1 MHDLIVL
8 IAHILS
14 MLARLAG
21 TAGVRSVIGV
31 GLAQASIAD
40 RESSAPSCAKPSRDR
55 PVHRCRLFSFHSSG
69 SSGAISDH
77 IEAIHDREFPPELG
91 EAEMSP
97 SLLAEAKS
105 ETRIAFQ
112 DYFNTHRSH
121 AALKGQTP
129 IETPE
134 SKSVDFKSYR

>member
-40 RESSAPSCAKPSRDR
+40 RESSAPSCTKPSRVG
-55 PVHRCRLFSFHSSG
+55 PFHRCRLFPLHSSG

-77 IEAIHDREFPPELG
+77 TEAVHDPEFSPKLG
-91 EAEMSP
+91 EAEISP
-97 SLLAEAKS
+97 S
-105 ETRIAFQ
+105 
-112 DYFNTHRSH
+112 
-121 AALKGQTP
+121 
-129 IETPE
+129 
-134 SKSVDFKSYR
+134 V